1 MFDIGFVELLLVAI
15 IGLLVLGPERLP
27 RVARSLGHW
36 AGRARATFNNLK
48 GELEREAYNHEM
60 QEKFRRQLEE
70 MGLTEE
76 DLQRGKESILP
87 PGDIPGR
94 DTPTKNPADS
104 GGGIE
109 PSPHEDPRDRQD
121 KDPNP

>member
-27 RVARSLGHW
+27 RVARALGHW
-36 AGRARATFNNLK
+36 TGRARAAFNNLK
-48 GELEREAYNHEM
+48 GELEREAYNNEM
-60 QEKFRRQLEE
+60 KEKFRRQLEE

-76 DLQRGKESILP
+76 DLQRGKEDILP

-94 DTPTKNPADS
+94 DD
-104 GGGIE
+104 GGRQIE
-109 PSPHEDPRDRQD
+109 HRDFEDPRDRQD
-121 KDPNP
+121 KDSNP